1 MYNTIKELWYGNV
14 SPIDNVLVSKNLKS
28 LYQKLNEFE
37 KKCQPLIKENLIL
50 LNDIYSDII
59 DEYQVDAFVQGFSLA
74 IKLALDVYQEK

>member
-28 LYQKLNEFE
+28 LYIKLNEFE
-37 KKCQPLIKENLIL
+37 KNCQPLIKENLIL

>member
-37 KKCQPLIKENLIL
+37 KNCQPLIKENLIL

-74 IKLALDVYQEK
+74 IKLALDVFYEK

>member
-1 MYNTIKELWYGNV
+1 MNNTIIELWYGNV

-28 LYQKLNEFE
+28 LYKKLNEFE
-37 KKCQPLIKENLIL
+37 KDCQPFTKENLIL

-74 IKLALDVYQEK
+74 IKLALDVFYEK